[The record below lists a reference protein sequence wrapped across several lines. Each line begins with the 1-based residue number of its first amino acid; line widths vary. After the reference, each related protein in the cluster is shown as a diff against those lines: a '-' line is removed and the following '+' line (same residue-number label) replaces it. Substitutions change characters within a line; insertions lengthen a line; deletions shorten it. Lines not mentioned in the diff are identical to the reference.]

1 MAAVKVILME
11 DIAKLGR
18 RGEVRE
24 VAAGYARNYL
34 LAKRLAVPA
43 TAANLRDIDR
53 LKRQR
58 EQDEVRQATQ
68 ARALAARI
76 EALALTVPMQAS
88 EEGRLYGSVAAHDVI
103 EFLAQH
109 EISVERR
116 RVGLEEPI
124 KALGE
129 YAVPIRLSGEITA
142 SLKVTVVRG

>member
-34 LAKRLAVPA
+34 LPKRLAVPA

-103 EFLAQH
+103 EFLVQH

-129 YAVPIRLSGEITA
+129 YTVPIRLSGEITA

>member
-34 LAKRLAVPA
+34 LPRRLAVPA

-53 LKRQR
+53 LKRDR
-58 EQDEVRQATQ
+58 EQDEARQATQ

-88 EEGRLYGSVAAHDVI
+88 EEGRLYGSVAAHDVV
-103 EFLAQH
+103 EFLARH
-109 EISVERR
+109 EIGVERR

-129 YAVPIRLSGEITA
+129 YTVPIRLSGGITA